1 MPTAGL
7 QMWVIHMQNIAVHAE
22 ETCTI
27 HSRSCE
33 SVLHRQSAENAL
45 PSSAQT
51 RAGILFFGKVQQ
63 GDLRTEF
70 SIIKC

>member
-7 QMWVIHMQNIAVHAE
+7 QRWAIHMQNIRVHAE

-27 HSRSCE
+27 HSRSCG

-51 RAGILFFGKVQQ
+51 REGILLFGKVQQ
-63 GDLRTEF
+63 GDLITEF